1 MMTSLITRILKDNE
15 IVYADLEDNTNG
27 DDSEDESNEEEED
40 SDKIVDDPLDDFDTK
55 WNEFQYTV
63 NEKTIRAFCQKFTD
77 RGHTSSQVVY
87 LAFIACK
94 EETKTATE
102 VFSW

>member
-1 MMTSLITRILKDNE
+1 MMTLLTTRILKDNE
-15 IVYADLEDNTNG
+15 IVYADLDDNTNG

-55 WNEFQYTV
+55 WNEFQYIVT
-63 NEKTIRAFCQKFTD
+63 EKTFRAFCKKFTD

-87 LAFIACK
+87 LAFIDCK
-94 EETKTATE
+94 EETATE

>member
-15 IVYADLEDNTNG
+15 IVYADLDDNTNG
-27 DDSEDESNEEEED
+27 DDSEDESN
-40 SDKIVDDPLDDFDTK
+40 DDPLDDFDTK
-55 WNEFQYTV
+55 WNEFQYIVT
-63 NEKTIRAFCQKFTD
+63 EKTFRAFCQKFTD

-94 EETKTATE
+94 KEETKTATE

>member
-15 IVYADLEDNTNG
+15 IVYADLDDNTNG
-27 DDSEDESNEEEED
+27 DDSEDESN
-40 SDKIVDDPLDDFDTK
+40 DDPLDDFDTK
-55 WNEFQYTV
+55 WNEFQYIVT
-63 NEKTIRAFCQKFTD
+63 EKTFRAFCQKFTD
-77 RGHTSSQVVY
+77 RGRTSSQVVY
-87 LAFIACK
+87 FAFIACK